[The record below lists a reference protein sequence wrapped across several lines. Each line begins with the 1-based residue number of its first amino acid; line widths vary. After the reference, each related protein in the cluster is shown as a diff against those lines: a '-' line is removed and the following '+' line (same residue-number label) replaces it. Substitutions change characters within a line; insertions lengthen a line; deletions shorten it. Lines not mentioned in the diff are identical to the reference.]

1 MLDLDLRTS
10 IILKAIF
17 KSHAP
22 LVEVWAFG
30 SRISRKAHATSDLDL
45 VMRTPGALDQPI
57 LNVAE
62 IQSAIEDSS
71 VPLLVDLHDWA
82 LLPQTLQREI
92 EIAHCVFTSP
102 VLSSPAT
109 AARRTEAHHEQ

>member
-30 SRISRKAHATSDLDL
+30 SRVSGRAHVTSDLDL
-45 VMRTPGALDQPI
+45 VMRTPGSLDQPI
-57 LNVAE
+57 PNVAE

-82 LLPQTLQREI
+82 LLPQALQREI
-92 EIAHCVFTSP
+92 EMEHCVFSSP
-102 VLSSPAT
+102 TLSSLSPAVQ
-109 AARRTEAHHEQ
+109 RTEAHHEQ